1 MSGLIFWL
9 IQLCS
14 MLWALPPHH
23 CSNMITLLRQSN
35 QHMYSHGCIVLI
47 WETHNGTT
55 MFPPF
60 LTTLPLGG
68 YKTPLL
74 RRFRLKWSR
83 DVLFYIRVLFRA
95 FVGDW
100 PWLSFSHV
108 LSISA
113 AVPTHRHH
121 GPAQLVRPICQHS
134 GVRGTEGERE
144 GGGGERREPSPR
156 SLHCWIH
163 HCWSFLSHWLCSG
176 EMEPTSKKGLP
187 WSYSLIMA
195 PVTAVWH

>member
-121 GPAQLVRPICQHS
+121 GPAQPVRPVCQHG
-134 GVRGTEGERE
+134 GVRGTEGERNIHSL
-144 GGGGERREPSPR
+144 EREKERGWVVKERLPPARCIVGSITAEAFCPIGFTVEPWR
-156 SLHCWIH
+156 
-163 HCWSFLSHWLCSG
+163 
-176 EMEPTSKKGLP
+176 
-187 WSYSLIMA
+187 
-195 PVTAVWH
+195 